1 MTPTDSALSS
11 IKLHSMS
18 RWSVFGLVAFIAML
32 GCSSDVLTTKVPC
45 QTDSDCSSSQSCFQD
60 ACTDDYSIVSGLPC
74 DQTRQCEGGNTCF
87 EFFCTPGCTDVYYTS
102 DCPED
107 YFCKPTTH
115 NYASNEFGE
124 RSLLGECAESECSSD
139 GECAEGESCI
149 ELGLNVGACVKTC
162 TYGFNGDTYED
173 TCVRQDG
180 LPHDCHPLG
189 VNQESVCLPAG
200 ANDGPSTGEAGCDS
214 IRRPC
219 APGNICVNLVCR
231 ALCRDNQLAPC
242 PDGYSC
248 TGINNDASLE
258 VCRPI

>member
-1 MTPTDSALSS
+1 MLLGFC
-11 IKLHSMS
+11 IVVLN
-18 RWSVFGLVAFIAML
+18 VA
-32 GCSSDVLTTKVPC
+32 CSSDVLTTKVPC
-45 QTDSDCSSSQSCFQD
+45 QIDSDCGSSQTCFQD
-60 ACTDDYSIVSGLPC
+60 ACTDDYSILSGLPC
-74 DQTRQCEGGNTCF
+74 DQSRQCEGGNTCF

-107 YFCKPTTH
+107 YFCKPTSH
-115 NYASNEFGE
+115 SYASNEDGE
-124 RSLLGECAESECSSD
+124 RSLLGECAPSECSSD
-139 GECAEGESCI
+139 TDCATDESCV
-149 ELGLNVGACVKTC
+149 ELGLNLGACVKSC
-162 TYGFNGDTYED
+162 SYGFNGNTYED
-173 TCVRQDG
+173 TCERRDG
-180 LPHDCHPLG
+180 LLHDCHPLG

-200 ANDGPSTGEAGCDS
+200 SSDGPTTGEAGCDS

-248 TGINNDASLE
+248 TGVNNDASLE